1 MFALVVV
8 LSALYLFVGSVVN
21 FIFLKRYGIK
31 DYTLLGF
38 GIESRAQKARKE
50 AQIDREIAQS
60 FEGFSDSALLNKRL
74 YNAIE
79 IAINKLLGIDIR
91 QSMQEFV
98 EIKTALL
105 QSQAHNDKITK
116 GLKLKYT
123 IAFVLFA
130 MSLIPINLHTEQSYN
145 AFEIIYTFFDSPSVF
160 CALLSM
166 LFIAR
171 CVLGDMFRFSWIG
184 YFIRQKCT
192 IKNSTMLI
200 LSVFGAVLY
209 LGAFNILPFDIYHL
223 GIWQS
228 GCITLCVVVLI
239 GILDSYAL
247 VLVFFTICVYAF
259 FGFDLSLAEFVICPY
274 LWLYSVIFTCIY
286 FAQKALSKH

>member
-8 LSALYLFVGSVVN
+8 LSALYLFVGNVVN
-21 FIFLKRYGIK
+21 FIFLKVYGIK

-50 AQIDREIAQS
+50 AQIDREIAQT
-60 FEGFSDSALLNKRL
+60 FGGFSDSALLNKRM

-79 IAINKLLGIDIR
+79 IALNKLLGIDIR
-91 QSMQEFV
+91 QSMQEFM

-105 QSQAHNDKITK
+105 QSQAYNDKITK

-130 MSLIPINLHTEQSYN
+130 ISLIPINLHTEQSYN
-145 AFEIIYTFFDSPSVF
+145 TFEIIYTFFDSPSVF
-160 CALLSM
+160 CVLLSM
-166 LFIAR
+166 LFVTR

-184 YFIRQKCT
+184 YFIEQKMRPQD
-192 IKNSTMLI
+192 STMLI
-200 LSVFGAVLY
+200 LSVFGVVLY
-209 LGAFNILPFDIYHL
+209 LGACNILPFDVYHL

-228 GCITLCVVVLI
+228 GFITLCVVVLI
-239 GILDSYAL
+239 GFLDSCAL
-247 VLVFFTICVYAF
+247 VLLFFTICVYVF

-286 FAQKALSKH
+286 FAQRALDKH